1 MADLRMRAWRAFL
14 EAHARVTTLLEDDL
28 RRERGLPLA
37 WYDVLVQLE
46 EAEGHRLRMT
56 ELARR
61 VLISKS
67 GLTRL
72 VDRMVAE
79 GLVNRCLDDTD
90 RRGRWVE
97 LAPAGFERLRDAAP
111 RHLRG
116 VRQYFTSELDE
127 AAAATLAEVLG
138 RIAAKAERE
147 LTARER
153 QRGR

>member
-1 MADLRMRAWRAFL
+1 MGDLRMAAWRAFL
-14 EAHARVTTLLEDDL
+14 EAHARVTTLLEEDL
-28 RRERGLPLA
+28 QRERGLSLA

-46 EAEGHRLRMT
+46 EAEGNRLRMT

-61 VLISKS
+61 VVISKS

-72 VDRMVAE
+72 VDRMVEA
-79 GLVNRCLDDTD
+79 GLVTRCPDDAD

-97 LAPAGFERLRDAAP
+97 MTPAGFERLRDAAP

-127 AAAATLAEVLG
+127 QSAGVLAHVLG
-138 RIAAKAERE
+138 RIAAKAAAE
-147 LTARER
+147 LAARESR
-153 QRGR
+153 RGR